1 MAEIGTN
8 NDLLAKYFMQN
19 NIEVNS
25 ENIEKYSNDLAEL
38 AEDFKHVGEYEKS
51 IFTPDKDTEID
62 KDTFLEYV
70 RSATREN
77 GYDEDTASLYFDL
90 LNSNGGDTLDYDEL
104 SKIMNSKGEITD
116 FSMWQNLAF
125 SITSTGVTSAA
136 ENYTVVSSSNSKV
149 LAENI
154 KDVYGEDSDEYA
166 DALAGQDVVVTKK
179 TLKSSKVDEI
189 AQKIANGE
197 VNLEDYKDLLTEDS
211 YKELEEASQK
221 LINAQNADSPE
232 NQNDD
237 STTSA
242 TDDTGKLPE
251 DNKQRTGNAEVDEVY
266 NEVYDMVINALD
278 DGYETPEEVLLFYE
292 AKNIYPQE
300 IIDEVRAA
308 FDTYSDNDE
317 KRIDARL
324 TMLRKENPEATR
336 SEAIAQLKAE
346 QMIESPIRTSEDE
359 ISHVYLTDDEIEG
372 KVAKI
377 HGGEKNT
384 VNETRFSRILTD
396 SSMYSGADVVA
407 IMKQY
412 SETYSDED
420 TLIQQLYSNGPNEEM
435 TENLGNI
442 LLEEIRLG
450 NEDALDM
457 YCELVSVLGAD
468 ERGLLREL
476 MGPPDDPVSQMIVE
490 KYEDEYGVDFPM
502 LLDY

>member
-70 RSATREN
+70 KSATREN

-104 SKIMNSKGEITD
+104 SKIMNRKGEITD

-125 SITSTGVTSAA
+125 SITPTGVTSAA
-136 ENYTVVSSSNSKV
+136 ENYTVVSSSNSKA

-179 TLKSSKVDEI
+179 TLKSGKVDEI

-211 YKELEEASQK
+211 YKALEEASQK

-237 STTSA
+237 STTPA

-251 DNKQRTGNAEVDEVY
+251 DNKQRTGNAEVDSAIDE
-266 NEVYDMVINALD
+266 VINLVTESYIDELA
-278 DGYETPEEVLLFYE
+278 TCPEDVISEWEEDERYS
-292 AKNIYPQE
+292 QE
-300 IIDEVRAA
+300 IIAELRAH
-308 FDTYSDNDE
+308 FTTYSDTDE
-317 KRIDARL
+317 ANIAVFLK
-324 TMLRKENPEATR
+324 KNPEATR
-336 SEAIAQLKAE
+336 SEAIAQLTADNK
-346 QMIESPIRTSEDE
+346 IGDPFRTSEDP
-359 ISHVYLTDDEIEG
+359 ISHVYLTDEEIEG
-372 KVAKI
+372 QVAKI
-377 HGGEKNT
+377 HGSEKNT
-384 VNETRFSRILTD
+384 VNDSRFSRILDKYYQGT
-396 SSMYSGADVVA
+396 YSGADVVA

-412 SETYSDED
+412 GETYSDED

-457 YCELVSVLGAD
+457 YCELVSVLTAD
-468 ERGLLREL
+468 ERVLLREL
-476 MGPPDDPVSQMIVE
+476 MGPPDYPVTQMIVE

-502 LLDY
+502 LPDY

>member
-70 RSATREN
+70 KSATREN

-104 SKIMNSKGEITD
+104 SKIMNRKGEITD

-125 SITSTGVTSAA
+125 SITPTGVTSAA
-136 ENYTVVSSSNSKV
+136 ENYTVVSSSNSKA

-179 TLKSSKVDEI
+179 TLKSGKVDEI

-211 YKELEEASQK
+211 YKALEEASQK

-232 NQNDD
+232 NQND
-237 STTSA
+237 
-242 TDDTGKLPE
+242 
-251 DNKQRTGNAEVDEVY
+251 
-266 NEVYDMVINALD
+266 
-278 DGYETPEEVLLFYE
+278 
-292 AKNIYPQE
+292 
-300 IIDEVRAA
+300 
-308 FDTYSDNDE
+308 
-317 KRIDARL
+317 
-324 TMLRKENPEATR
+324 
-336 SEAIAQLKAE
+336 
-346 QMIESPIRTSEDE
+346 
-359 ISHVYLTDDEIEG
+359 
-372 KVAKI
+372 
-377 HGGEKNT
+377 
-384 VNETRFSRILTD
+384 
-396 SSMYSGADVVA
+396 
-407 IMKQY
+407 
-412 SETYSDED
+412 
-420 TLIQQLYSNGPNEEM
+420 
-435 TENLGNI
+435 
-442 LLEEIRLG
+442 
-450 NEDALDM
+450 
-457 YCELVSVLGAD
+457 
-468 ERGLLREL
+468 
-476 MGPPDDPVSQMIVE
+476 
-490 KYEDEYGVDFPM
+490 
-502 LLDY
+502 